1 MVLVLIRRNIV
12 NKSPLIMIRLYKSLV
27 RPHLEYSMIAW
38 SPYYVKDKDKL
49 ERVQRR
55 FTKMVGG
62 MESLGYVERA
72 GRLGLMSLEERRN
85 RADLIEMYRMVRGL
99 SVIPMD
105 EFFEIDGGGRT
116 RGHLYKMRKSRF
128 GTELRK
134 HFFSQRVVNRWNELR
149 GEDVAVGSVEAFKTR
164 LTMRR
169 RERMDLLMD

>member
-1 MVLVLIRRNIV
+1 M

-38 SPYYVKDKDKL
+38 SPYYVKDKNKL

-99 SVIPMD
+99 SVIQWM
-105 EFFEIDGGGRT
+105 
-116 RGHLYKMRKSRF
+116 SS
-128 GTELRK
+128 LR
-134 HFFSQRVVNRWNELR
+134 
-149 GEDVAVGSVEAFKTR
+149 
-164 LTMRR
+164 
-169 RERMDLLMD
+169 